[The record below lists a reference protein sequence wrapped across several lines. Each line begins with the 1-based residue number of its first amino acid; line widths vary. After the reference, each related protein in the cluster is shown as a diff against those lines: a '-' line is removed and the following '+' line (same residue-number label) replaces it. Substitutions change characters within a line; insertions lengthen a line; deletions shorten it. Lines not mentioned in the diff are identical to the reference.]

1 MRARALVLAALTA
14 LACARPCSP
23 SGFADAMDV
32 AAARRV
38 LGVEGVSSAEQ
49 TRAAFHRASL
59 RAHPDKPGGS
69 HEAFVEVTEA
79 YEVLRNGAAAPSQS
93 GFPSGES
100 RRGGAGG
107 HSRGGGAASDDHAF
121 SRESSESHESFA
133 WRFSFSSD
141 ADAAD
146 ADAEASARARSNAFE
161 QFQKS
166 RRAWGESGDFD
177 ADKRFSKN
185 ENRGG
190 TGRRTW
196 WDGGPR
202 VPSRNSAYSGDAFF
216 FREDRAARFRRD
228 DDRRHRRHHHR
239 TDGSYEP
246 MYVDDYVYGEYA
258 NARGGDRDTYDKWWD
273 TRQSELFAGRFGG
286 AVSENGA
293 RVFSHAS
300 RDDLE
305 SMEEYVYRRAWADA
319 RGVAG
324 HDRRLHD
331 GEADSFS
338 SEAPFLDTQSPYGDD
353 ADFGWDAARRRASD
367 GGA

>member
-38 LGVEGVSSAEQ
+38 LGVEGVASAEQ

-69 HEAFVEVTEA
+69 HEAFVQVTEA

-107 HSRGGGAASDDHAF
+107 HSRGGGAASDHAE
-121 SRESSESHESFA
+121 RESSESHESFA

-146 ADAEASARARSNAFE
+146 ADAERSARARSNAFE

-177 ADKRFSKN
+177 ADKRFSKKREPRRDRATN
-185 ENRGG
+185 VV
-190 TGRRTW
+190 GRREARSGTR
-196 WDGGPR
+196 R
-202 VPSRNSAYSGDAFF
+202 VRKRRRVLLSRRS
-216 FREDRAARFRRD
+216 ERA
-228 DDRRHRRHHHR
+228 
-239 TDGSYEP
+239 
-246 MYVDDYVYGEYA
+246 
-258 NARGGDRDTYDKWWD
+258 
-273 TRQSELFAGRFGG
+273 TRQRRRPSSPSSSSPHGRF
-286 AVSENGA
+286 V
-293 RVFSHAS
+293 
-300 RDDLE
+300 
-305 SMEEYVYRRAWADA
+305 
-319 RGVAG
+319 
-324 HDRRLHD
+324 
-331 GEADSFS
+331 
-338 SEAPFLDTQSPYGDD
+338 
-353 ADFGWDAARRRASD
+353 
-367 GGA
+367 

>member
-1 MRARALVLAALTA
+1 VLAALTA

-121 SRESSESHESFA
+121 SRESSESHESHA

>member
-1 MRARALVLAALTA
+1 MRARALLLAALTA

-38 LGVEGVSSAEQ
+38 LGVEGVASAEQ

-79 YEVLRNGAAAPSQS
+79 YEVLRNGAAAPSRS

-107 HSRGGGAASDDHAF
+107 HSRGGGAASDDHAE
-121 SRESSESHESFA
+121 RESSESHESHA

-141 ADAAD
+141 ADAGD
-146 ADAEASARARSNAFE
+146 ADAERSARARSNAFE

-196 WDGGPR
+196 WDGGRR
-202 VPSRNSAYSGDAFF
+202 VPERDAYSGDAFY
-216 FREDRAARFRRD
+216 FREDRAARARD
-228 DDRRHRRHHHR
+228 DDRRRRRHHHR
-239 TDGSYEP
+239 TDGQYEP
-246 MYVDDYVYGEYA
+246 IYADDYVYGEHA
-258 NARGGDRDTYDKWWD
+258 NTRGGDRDTYDKWWD
-273 TRQSELFAGRFGG
+273 TRQSDLFAGRFGG

-293 RVFSHAS
+293 RVSPHAS

-338 SEAPFLDTQSPYGDD
+338 SEAPFLETQSPYGDD

>member
-1 MRARALVLAALTA
+1 MRARALLLAALTA

-38 LGVEGVSSAEQ
+38 LGVEGVASAEQ

-79 YEVLRNGAAAPSQS
+79 YEVLRNSAAAPSQS
-93 GFPSGES
+93 SFPSGES
-100 RRGGAGG
+100 RRDGAGG
-107 HSRGGGAASDDHAF
+107 HSRGGGAASDGYAE
-121 SRESSESHESFA
+121 RESSESHFA

-141 ADAAD
+141 ADADD
-146 ADAEASARARSNAFE
+146 ADAERSARARERAFE
-161 QFQKS
+161 QFQRS
-166 RRAWGESGDFD
+166 RRAWSSSERD
-177 ADKRFSKN
+177 ADARFSKN

-196 WDGGPR
+196 WDGGKR
-202 VPSRNSAYSGDAFF
+202 ATRDASSGDAFF
-216 FREDRAARFRRD
+216 IREDRAAQRD

-239 TDGSYEP
+239 TDSQSETSLY
-246 MYVDDYVYGEYA
+246 DYVYGEHA
-258 NARGGDRDTYDKWWD
+258 NTRGGDRDTYDKWWD
-273 TRQSELFAGRFGG
+273 TRSDVKDFGFDVSRFAGRFGG
-286 AVSENGA
+286 ADKNGA
-293 RVFSHAS
+293 PHAS
-300 RDDLE
+300 RDAFE

-324 HDRRLHD
+324 HDRRLDD
-331 GEADSFS
+331 GEADSFSFS
-338 SEAPFLDTQSPYGDD
+338 SEAPFLDTASPYEKD
-353 ADFGWDAARRRASD
+353 ADFGWDAARRRTSH

>member
-121 SRESSESHESFA
+121 SRESSESHESHA